1 MSLELVNTLASLG
14 TFVVIALTAIA
25 ALVQLRHMRSSNQLA
40 GLLHTVKVFE
50 DKDFQNNLT
59 WLRDQ
64 FPAKMKDAK
73 FLAELHDPGALSR
86 TDHPELA
93 IADLW
98 EQTGV
103 YIKYGFVSEE
113 AFMDLA
119 GHSVLQ
125 MWNVVSDAIRIRRE
139 VAGDAAYENFEYL
152 AARAIEWRKRYS
164 TNYPPDTPKLLPRAG
179 A

>member
-1 MSLELVNTLASLG
+1 MSLELLNTLASIG
-14 TFVVIALTAIA
+14 TFVVIAVTAIA
-25 ALVQLRHMRSSNQLA
+25 ALVQLRHLRSSNQLA

-50 DKDFQNNLT
+50 DKDFQSKLT
-59 WLRDQ
+59 WLREE

-73 FLAELHDPGALSR
+73 FLAELHYPGALSR

-103 YIKYGFVSEE
+103 YIKYGLVSEE

-125 MWNVVSDAIRIRRE
+125 MWYSVAEAIKVRRE
-139 VAGDAAYENFEYL
+139 VSGDASYENFEYV
-152 AARAIEWRKRYS
+152 ASRALEWQKRHT
-164 TNYPPDTPKLLPRAG
+164 TNYPPNTPKLLERAG
-179 A
+179 S